1 MKKNTVDKWR
11 NFLKESILEEKL
23 LAEGR
28 LQDAKKK
35 YPELAQLGLIDYL
48 SGADPSNNNKYLQW
62 SSKQLN
68 RYTGDSDEM
77 QDVARRITDAVMKF
91 HKYSQRLKKKD
102 INQYKDW
109 TAIIDDTAE
118 LQSIMTSKEK
128 RQKEKEKMA
137 GESSVVYE
145 SDNYFVVRP
154 DTEEASCYFGR
165 NTKWCISATESQN
178 YFEEYTGRGRVFY
191 MVRSDKKE
199 DRDTPYEK
207 IALVYNQDGLEE
219 AYDALDKNIYVQ
231 DLATIFD
238 EEYDAIIE
246 ATNDFT
252 DEHPPEDSRLEQ
264 WIDEVEEIKNRYNER
279 MSYAIIWADVED
291 YGDGPIIDASA
302 GIEFPI
308 KLDKLEMDKFNDLDE
323 KTLSLIAYGVM
334 EEFEQYGWEW
344 ADMSDYIRPTLREKN
359 TAGQM
364 EDGAGIIILES
375 PINTR
380 AFAYDGVY
388 DPDGFEDFCSE
399 VESEID
405 DKYQDGIDTI
415 FERILIREGI
425 VGGGAF
431 EKLYLAI
438 QNEEFVSDLWT
449 DMEAGGDEIT
459 AEMDVDDAY
468 FIKGLLNLEVSKK
481 YEFDI
486 EDILKIVKTPS
497 FKHHLTDAIK
507 HMAGVKHGYP
517 STYLTIRN
525 DRGENLPTGG
535 GGLTGQYINYA
546 ISLDRNNVTNDDK
559 DYDVE
564 AFIQMIE
571 KIDTSSK
578 FKDAVEKAFINI
590 VEREIKPP
598 PSDYSAFRQQ
608 KMKFPTD
615 GYAYNESLVRNW
627 KKFLKG

>member
-1 MKKNTVDKWR
+1 MNKTVVDGWR
-11 NFLKESILEEKL
+11 SFLKESILEEEL

-28 LQDAKKK
+28 LQDTKKK
-35 YPELAQLGLIDYL
+35 HPWLAANGIIDYL
-48 SGADPSNNNKYLQW
+48 SGADPSGNNKYLQW
-62 SSKQLN
+62 SAKQVERAN
-68 RYTGDSDEM
+68 SDDIDAE
-77 QDVARRITDAVMKF
+77 DVAREVSGAVMDF
-91 HKYSQRLKKKD
+91 NKYSQRLFKSD
-102 INQYKDW
+102 INQYKDYKDIMRDVRDIK
-109 TAIIDDTAE
+109 AILTN
-118 LQSIMTSKEK
+118 KEK
-128 RQKEKEKMA
+128 RQQEKEKMS

-145 SDNYFVVRP
+145 SDDYFVVRP
-154 DTEEASCYFGR
+154 NSEEASCYFGR

-178 YFEEYTGRGRVFY
+178 HFEEYTDKGRVFY
-191 MVRSDKKE
+191 MVRSEKRDNDDKYK
-199 DRDTPYEK
+199 K
-207 IALVYNQDGLEE
+207 IALVYNEDGLEE
-219 AYDALDKNIYVQ
+219 AYDALDDNMYVR

-246 ATNDFT
+246 ATNDYN
-252 DEHPPEDSRLEQ
+252 EENPPEDNRFEK
-264 WIDEVEEIKNRYNER
+264 WEEEVTDIKVKFNDR
-279 MSYAIIWADVED
+279 MSYVTIWANIED
-291 YGDGPIIDASA
+291 YGDGPHIEAEA
-302 GIEFPI
+302 GIEFPV
-308 KLDKLEMDKFNDLDE
+308 KLDKLEMDKFRSMHENTLD
-323 KTLSLIAYGVM
+323 SIAHSVM
-334 EEFEQYGWEW
+334 SEFEDYGWEW
-344 ADMSDYIRPTLREKN
+344 ADMSDRIRPTLREKN

-375 PINTR
+375 PINISR
-380 AFAYDGVY
+380 FEGVY
-388 DPDGFEDFCSE
+388 SPDTFEEFCSE
-399 VESEID
+399 VETEID

-431 EKLYLAI
+431 EKLNLAI

-449 DMEAGGDEIT
+449 MESGGDEIT

-481 YEFDI
+481 HEFDLDNI
-486 EDILKIVKTPS
+486 SNIIKTPS

-517 STYLTIRN
+517 QTYVRLAN
-525 DRGENLPTGG
+525 DRGESLPTGG
-535 GGLTGQYINYA
+535 GGLTGQYINYS
-546 ISLDRNNVTNDDK
+546 ISLDRDNVSNDDE

-564 AFIQMIE
+564 AFIQMVE
-571 KIDTSSK
+571 KIGTSDK